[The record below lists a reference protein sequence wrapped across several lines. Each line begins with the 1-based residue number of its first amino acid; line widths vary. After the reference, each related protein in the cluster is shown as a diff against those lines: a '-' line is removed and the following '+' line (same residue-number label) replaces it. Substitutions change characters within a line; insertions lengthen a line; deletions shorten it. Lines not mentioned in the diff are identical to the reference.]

1 LGTLLCETVTGAS
14 MRELLAAR
22 EGATAGDM
30 VELRLDGVRD
40 LDVAGALQGRRT
52 PAVVTCRAAWE
63 GGRFDGSEEERRA
76 ILRKALEAGAEF
88 VDVEWRAGFDDVI
101 AQDPARVVVS
111 FHDFTGVPAGLE
123 DRVAAMRRTGAG
135 TIKVAYAA
143 RALCDT
149 LPLRAIGEQ
158 GQAVVVGMGEPG
170 VPSRL
175 LAARYRSRWTFAGQG
190 VAPGQMPAARM
201 RDAFRFRTVGD
212 ATRLFGVVSRSAM
225 HSLSPVMHNAAFA
238 AAGIDAVYVPLT
250 TDDFADFLA
259 YAGAMG
265 FEGASVTIP
274 FKLDAL
280 RAASV
285 HEPVAAAIG
294 AANTLR
300 RLRPAAR
307 SASRESSADLSVRSA
322 DRPGEPRPYQ
332 WEATNTDVDGFLAP
346 LGPLFQ
352 KGLAGVRAAVLGAGG
367 SARAVA
373 AALASRGAIVTVH
386 ARRAE
391 QAADVA
397 RAFGA
402 EPAALPPPPGSW
414 DLLVNCTPLGGANR
428 RHESPMAG
436 EPLDGRAVYD
446 LTYGA
451 GDSALVADARRA
463 GCVVLDGLPMLIAQ
477 AERQF
482 EWWTGQRPAPG
493 VMQAAAL
500 GALGR
505 TTTTTEATA

>member
-1 LGTLLCETVTGAS
+1 MALLCETVTGTT
-14 MRELLAAR
+14 MRELIGAR
-22 EGATAGDM
+22 DSATAGDM

-40 LDVAGALQGRRT
+40 VDVAGALQGRRV

-63 GGRFDGSEEERRA
+63 GGRFDGSEEERRG
-76 ILRKALEAGAEF
+76 ILRTALDLGAEF

-101 AQDPARVVVS
+101 ARDPARVVVS
-111 FHDFTGVPAGLE
+111 FHDFTGKPAGLE

-135 TIKVAYAA
+135 IIKVAYAA
-143 RALCDT
+143 RTLCDT

-158 GQAVVVGMGEPG
+158 GQAVVIGMGEPG

-175 LAARYRSRWTFAGQG
+175 LAARYHSRWTFAGQA
-190 VAPGQMPAARM
+190 VAPGQMPAVRM
-201 RDAFRFRTVGD
+201 RDSFRFRTVGA
-212 ATRLFGVVSRSAM
+212 ATRLFGVVSRTAM

-259 YAGAMG
+259 YAEAMS

-274 FKLDAL
+274 FKLEAL

-285 HEPVAAAIG
+285 HEPMAVAVG

-300 RLRPAAR
+300 RLRQGSHLAR
-307 SASRESSADLSVRSA
+307 A
-322 DRPGEPRPYQ
+322 
-332 WEATNTDVDGFLAP
+332 WEAHNTDVDGFLAP

-352 KGLAGVRAAVLGAGG
+352 KGLAGVRASVLGAGG
-367 SARAVA
+367 SARAVV
-373 AALASRGAIVTVH
+373 AALTSRGAQVSVH
-386 ARRAE
+386 ARRPE
-391 QAADVA
+391 QAAEVA
-397 RAFGA
+397 HVFGA
-402 EPAALPPPPGSW
+402 AAAGLPPRAGSW

-428 RHESPMAG
+428 RRESPMAD

-446 LTYGA
+446 LTYGD
-451 GDSALVADARRA
+451 GDSALLADARRA

-482 EWWTGQRPAPG
+482 EWWTGQRPVPG
-493 VMQAAAL
+493 VMQAAAFN
-500 GALGR
+500 ALGR
-505 TTTTTEATA
+505 TATTTEATA